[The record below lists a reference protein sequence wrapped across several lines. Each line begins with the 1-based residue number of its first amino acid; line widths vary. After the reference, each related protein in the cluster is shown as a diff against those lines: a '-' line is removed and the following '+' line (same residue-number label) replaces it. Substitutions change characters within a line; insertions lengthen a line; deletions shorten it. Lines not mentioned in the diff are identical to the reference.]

1 MRPDEGKADMRQ
13 YIYNTVTRL
22 RPRKPAPALA
32 TSELPSIEVRLAPR
46 LDLTWGEKL
55 QQAAVEQR
63 HAQVAIDL
71 QSDYPGR
78 RP

>member
-1 MRPDEGKADMRQ
+1 
-13 YIYNTVTRL
+13 
-22 RPRKPAPALA
+22 
-32 TSELPSIEVRLAPR
+32 VRLAPR